1 MGDVYGVY
9 SWAVRTYECGP
20 DGRATM
26 VSVCNWLQEA
36 ASLNAETLAFS
47 KSDFEAAGE
56 NISWVLT
63 RLKVRIARFPKWEE
77 KVSIICG
84 VSAISGTRR
93 ITERPRLSC
102 RSIR

>member
-1 MGDVYGVY
+1 MDDVYGVY

-26 VSVCNWLQEA
+26 ASVCNWLQEA

-56 NISWVLT
+56 NISWAGGGSWPT
-63 RLKVRIARFPKWEE
+63 
-77 KVSIICG
+77 
-84 VSAISGTRR
+84 AIS
-93 ITERPRLSC
+93 S
-102 RSIR
+102 

>member
-47 KSDFEAAGE
+47 KSDFEARSQSSRSRAAGGG
-56 NISWVLT
+56 SWPT
-63 RLKVRIARFPKWEE
+63 
-77 KVSIICG
+77 
-84 VSAISGTRR
+84 AIS
-93 ITERPRLSC
+93 S
-102 RSIR
+102 